1 MSRRLCLGEAR
12 LPGAFCVACIEA
24 ANKRRGLELVKC
36 RRRDP
41 RALDYALYVLVK
53 DSSGNRR
60 RGAQAP
66 ISALARGEGITLAEV
81 A

>member
-1 MSRRLCLGEAR
+1 MSRRLCPGEAR

-41 RALDYALYVLVK
+41 RALDYALYIFA
-53 DSSGNRR
+53 SSRLR
-60 RGAQAP
+60 
-66 ISALARGEGITLAEV
+66 
-81 A
+81 